1 MPAFHLHT
9 SKEKDYEQ
17 AVSEFV
23 QLAFAIVG
31 DQEWAVTYNK
41 TIRNKKGECPICAVA
56 NEITGMNF
64 MNSEVVTA
72 AKRIGLSIDVVC
84 SIIDAAD
91 HYSKGATRSKLVTL
105 LVNKS

>member
-1 MPAFHLHT
+1 M
-9 SKEKDYEQ
+9 SKQ
-17 AVSEFV
+17 TASEFV

-31 DQEWAVTYNK
+31 DQEWEITRNK
-41 TIRNKKGECPICAVA
+41 NIRNKKRECPICAVA
-56 NEITGMNF
+56 NEITGMKF

-72 AKRIGLSIDVVC
+72 AKRIGLSMDVVC

-91 HYSKGATRSKLVTL
+91 FHYKSATRSKLVAA